1 MTTGA
6 SRSGAPRLVRRQAGS
21 RRLALPVERPRE
33 RGGAPNVIGHSK
45 LFVAVLLAVVL
56 GGAALLATPWVT
68 ESGDRS
74 GVVDAFFTAVSAT
87 AVTGLVTVETQ
98 EHWNFW
104 GELVIL
110 VLIQLGGLGFMV
122 GASLI
127 LLMLRRGQE
136 RLDDALLVQN
146 GSPALT
152 LQEASHLSGR
162 IVRFILAVEAVGA
175 LLLTVRFAQDRPL
188 GEAVWHGVFHAISAF
203 CNAGFDLQGGYVS
216 LVPYAT
222 SPWVNTV
229 IMLLIQAGALSYL
242 VFADLWRVRGWARLA
257 LDTKLVLIGNVA
269 LLALGTMIFLVAEW
283 NGALAQMAAPWR
295 PMGAL
300 FQSVAAR
307 TAGFATI
314 GFADAH
320 AGTLFT
326 WIAVMFA
333 GGAAGS
339 TAGGIKLAT
348 VGVLVAAVLSTL
360 RGRREVTA
368 YERRIPNDVV
378 LRALAVVAVMLTV
391 HFSLTLLLVAA
402 ESLSGAPQVGFLPL
416 MFETM
421 SGLATVGLSTGIT
434 PGLSVAGKLVL
445 CLAMLFGRLGPL
457 TVAYALQR
465 RQRPVRYRHA
475 AGAVRI
481 G

>member
-1 MTTGA
+1 MATGA
-6 SRSGAPRLVRRQAGS
+6 SGSPAPRFVRRRAGS
-21 RRLALPVERPRE
+21 RVIALPSERPRD
-33 RGGAPNVIGHSK
+33 RGDAPSVIGHSK

-56 GGAALLATPWVT
+56 GGAGLLATPWVT
-68 ESGDRS
+68 ESGVRTP
-74 GVVDAFFTAVSAT
+74 VVDAFFTAVSAT
-87 AVTGLVTVETQ
+87 SVTGLVTVETQ
-98 EHWNFW
+98 DHWNFW

-110 VLIQLGGLGFMV
+110 MLIQLGGLGFMV

-162 IVRFILAVEAVGA
+162 IVRFIVAVEAAGA

-188 GEAVWHGVFHAISAF
+188 AEAIWLGVFHAVSAF

-222 SPWVNTV
+222 SPWVNTI

-242 VFADLWRVRGWARLA
+242 VFADLWRQRRWAKLA
-257 LDTKLVLIGNVA
+257 LDTKLVLVGNGVLVA
-269 LLALGTMIFLVAEW
+269 LAAAIFLVAEW
-283 NGALAQMAAPWR
+283 NGALGQMDVAWR
-295 PMGAL
+295 PMGAI

-314 GFADAH
+314 GFAEAH

-326 WIAVMFA
+326 WIAVMVV

-348 VGVLVAAVLSTL
+348 VGVLAAAVLSTL

-368 YERRIPNDVV
+368 YQRRIPIEVV
-378 LRALAVVAVMLTV
+378 LRALAVVAVMLVV
-391 HFSLTLLLVAA
+391 HFTLTLLLVAA
-402 ESLSGAPQVGFLPL
+402 ESLFSAQNVGFLPL

-434 PGLSVAGKLVL
+434 PALSVAGKLVL
-445 CLAMLFGRLGPL
+445 CIAMLFGRLGPL

-465 RQRPVRYRHA
+465 RQRPVRYRHP